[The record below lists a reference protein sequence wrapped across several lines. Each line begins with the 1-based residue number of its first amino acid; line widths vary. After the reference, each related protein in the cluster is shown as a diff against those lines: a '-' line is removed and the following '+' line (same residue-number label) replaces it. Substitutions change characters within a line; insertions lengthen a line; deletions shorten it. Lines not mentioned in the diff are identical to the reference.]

1 VQLLNGIAGITCAT
15 PDGAFYVYPSCQGL
29 LGAIAPDGA
38 RLENDTDV
46 CTYLLEAAKVAVVPG
61 GAFGSP
67 GYFRVSYALGID
79 RLVEACDRIQLA
91 CEKLEPA

>member
-1 VQLLNGIAGITCAT
+1 M
-15 PDGAFYVYPSCQGL
+15 F
-29 LGAIAPDGA
+29 
-38 RLENDTDV
+38 